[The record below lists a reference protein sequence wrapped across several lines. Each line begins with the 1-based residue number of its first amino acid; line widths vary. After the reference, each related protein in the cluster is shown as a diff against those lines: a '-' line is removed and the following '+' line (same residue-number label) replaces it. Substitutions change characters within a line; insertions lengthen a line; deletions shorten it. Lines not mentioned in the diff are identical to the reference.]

1 MAVHYLYIHI
11 PFCLRKC
18 LYCDFLSIP
27 FDQYLSRE
35 YLNALLHEIEMK
47 RDVLGVLKTIYIG
60 GGTPTVLTVQEL
72 ERLFQGL
79 RIIPWSEDIEVTVEA
94 NPGTVS
100 SEKIRT
106 LRELGVNRI
115 SLGIQ
120 SFIDRELETLG
131 RIHSSSDGIKA
142 IGIVRDEGIKNL
154 SIDLIYGIPGQS
166 IRDWQFNLSRAM
178 EFSPEH
184 ISTYELTPERE
195 TPLYDLLSEGRIKKP
210 DDDEILS
217 MYYMSMDSLTS
228 NGYEHYE
235 ISNFAVGG
243 FRCRHNLNYWDRGEY
258 VGLGAGAHSF
268 EGNMRRVNLRDV
280 RRYIDTLKNGLIQY
294 EEEIEIGPKDALK
307 EYIFLGLR
315 KRDGIPLSVI
325 RYPLSF
331 SQSTGHGSR
340 VVVEVESKFL
350 ENLIRDGLLEMVGDS
365 IRLTDKGI
373 TVSNSVIVKF
383 FNALEV

>member
-27 FDQYLSRE
+27 FDQSLSRE

-195 TPLYDLLSEGRIKKP
+195 TPLYDLLSEGKIKKP
-210 DDDEILS
+210 DDDEILC

-268 EGNMRRVNLRDV
+268 EGKMRRVNLRDV

-315 KRDGIPLSVI
+315 KREGIPLSVI
-325 RYPLSF
+325 RYPLPF